1 MNNKF
6 DRLTF
11 EEVISL
17 AIAMGAFK
25 IGEQS
30 FPQTFKVKELAGAFK
45 NQLLNGSIKQL
56 FEEGGVG
63 VEVLKLDAKG
73 WRKGRIRFSLE
84 FCPDKPE
91 IEEINQINNVENNQT
106 SSPLDDIRQM
116 MNKDN

>member
-1 MNNKF
+1 MNKKF
-6 DRLTF
+6 ERLTF

-17 AIAMGAFK
+17 AMVTFK
-25 IGEQS
+25 KGDHS
-30 FPQTFKVKELAGAFK
+30 FPQTFKVKELAGAFR

-73 WRKGRIRFSLE
+73 WRTGRVRFSVE

-91 IEEINQINNVENNQT
+91 IEERTQINNVENNQPE
-106 SSPLDDIRQM
+106 SPLDDIRQM
-116 MNKDN
+116 MNKDS